1 MMREMIEIRWH
12 GRGGQG
18 VVTAAR
24 LLAEAAMEA
33 GYFIQA
39 FPDYGPERSGAPIRA
54 YTRLS
59 RSPISLHSPVKTPD
73 LVIVLDETLLGDPSL
88 LEGLKPDG
96 WLIVN
101 SALPPESV
109 RRRVGGYKG
118 HLALLD
124 ATRIALEV
132 LRRNLPNTPLLGALA
147 RLTGLFSLEDLTRHI
162 RHHLAA
168 KFGEDVVRA
177 NLEAVRRGF
186 EEVRIDPGQ
195 ASPGERPIEVPSG
208 GMALPWFELPRGGLI
223 LDAGNAI
230 AYRTGDWRT
239 FRPVVEMEKCTHCLY
254 CWLYCP
260 DDAIRVAGGRFLGFD
275 EAHCKGCGI
284 CAAVCPPKAIIM
296 VEESRVVAA
305 V

>member
-1 MMREMIEIRWH
+1 MQEMIEIRWH

-54 YTRLS
+54 FTRLS
-59 RSPISLHSPVKTPD
+59 RSPISIHSQVQTPD
-73 LVIVLDETLLGDPSL
+73 MVIVLDDTLLGSPLL
-88 LEGLKPDG
+88 LEGLKSEG
-96 WLIVN
+96 WLVVN
-101 SALPPESV
+101 SARSPEQV
-109 RRRVGGYKG
+109 RRQAGGYNG
-118 HLALLD
+118 RLALLD

-132 LRRNLPNTPLLGALA
+132 LKRNLPNTPLLGALV

-168 KFGEDVVRA
+168 KFGEEVVRS

-186 EEVRIDPGQ
+186 EEVWIDPGRI
-195 ASPGERPIEVPSG
+195 ASGERPIEAVQS

-260 DDAIRVAGGRFLGFD
+260 DDAIQVRGGRFLGFD

-284 CAAVCPPKAIIM
+284 CAAVCPPKAITM
-296 VEESRVVAA
+296 VEESRAVAA
-305 V
+305 A

>member
-1 MMREMIEIRWH
+1 MGEMIEIRWH

-54 YTRLS
+54 FTRLS
-59 RSPISLHSPVKTPD
+59 RSPISLHSQVQAPD
-73 LVIVLDETLLGDPSL
+73 LVIVLDETLLGDPAI
-88 LEGLKPDG
+88 LEGLKPEG
-96 WLIVN
+96 WLVVN
-101 SALPPESV
+101 SGLPPDRV
-109 RRRVGGYKG
+109 RARARGYPG
-118 HLALLD
+118 RLALLD

-132 LRRNLPNTPLLGALA
+132 LQRNLPNTPLLGALA
-147 RLTGLFSLEDLTRHI
+147 RVTGLFSLEDLTRHLH
-162 RHHLAA
+162 HHLAP
-168 KFGEDVVRA
+168 KFGEAIVQA

-186 EEVRIDPGQ
+186 EEVRIDPGRIPAGEWALE
-195 ASPGERPIEVPSG
+195 ASTA

-223 LDAGNAI
+223 LDAGNAV
-230 AYRTGDWRT
+230 AYATGGWRT

-260 DDAIRVAGGRFLGFD
+260 DDAVRVAGERFVGFD
-275 EAHCKGCGI
+275 ELHCKGCGI
-284 CAAVCPPKAIIM
+284 CAAVCPPKAITM
-296 VEESRVVAA
+296 VEEARVMAGA
-305 V
+305 

>member
-1 MMREMIEIRWH
+1 MQEMIEIRWH

-54 YTRLS
+54 FTRLS
-59 RSPISLHSPVKTPD
+59 RSPISIHSQVQTPD
-73 LVIVLDETLLGDPSL
+73 MVIVLDDTLLGNPSL
-88 LEGLKPDG
+88 LEGLKPEG
-96 WLIVN
+96 WLVVN
-101 SALPPESV
+101 SARSPEQV
-109 RRRVGGYKG
+109 RQQAGGYSG
-118 HLALLD
+118 RLALLD

-132 LRRNLPNTPLLGALA
+132 LKRNLPNTPLLGALA
-147 RLTGLFSLEDLTRHI
+147 RLTGLFPLEDLTRHV

-168 KFGEDVVRA
+168 KFGEEVVRA

-186 EEVRIDPGQ
+186 EEVWIDPGRIM
-195 ASPGERPIEVPSG
+195 SGERPIEAVQI

-260 DDAIRVAGGRFLGFD
+260 DDAIQVTGGRFLGFD

-284 CAAVCPPKAIIM
+284 CAAVCPPKAITM
-296 VEESRVVAA
+296 VEESRAVAA
-305 V
+305 A